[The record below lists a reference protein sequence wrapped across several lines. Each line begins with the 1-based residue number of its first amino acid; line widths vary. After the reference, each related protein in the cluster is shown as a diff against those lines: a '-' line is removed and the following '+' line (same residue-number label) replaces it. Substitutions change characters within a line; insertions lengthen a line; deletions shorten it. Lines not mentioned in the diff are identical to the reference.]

1 MVRMKIATWNVNG
14 FRAREAQLTAWMDA
28 ESPDVFC
35 LQEIKAEI
43 TQLPLALGGF
53 AAYESFFHGSAGY
66 SGVSVHVKKAWAAE
80 RPRFSVPAFDFE
92 TRIACASVGDHVFA
106 SVYVPNGGKD
116 FAAKLTFLRA
126 LVAFAESTL
135 REGKKLVVCGDLNV
149 AHRPIDV
156 HGKERREAAIGQ
168 RADERALMDEL
179 FATGLVDVVRA
190 VHPDD
195 DAFFTWWPY
204 WREARAKNVGW
215 RIDYVLAPT
224 EMASRVT
231 ACVSQ
236 RDVGASDHAPLVV
249 TVGST

>member
-1 MVRMKIATWNVNG
+1 MKIATWNVNG

-53 AAYESFFHGSAGY
+53 SAYESFFHGSAGY
-66 SGVSVHVKKAWAAE
+66 SGVSVHVKRSWAAE
-80 RPRFSVPAFDFE
+80 RPRFVVPPFDFE
-92 TRIACASVGDHVFA
+92 TRIACAVIGDATFA

-126 LVAFAESTL
+126 LIAWADSEIRAGRRLF
-135 REGKKLVVCGDLNV
+135 VCGDLNV

-156 HGKERREAAIGQ
+156 HESERKRTIGQ

-179 FATGLVDVVRA
+179 LAVGLVDVVRA
-190 VHPDD
+190 VHPSDE
-195 DAFFTWWPY
+195 AFFTWWPY

-215 RIDYVLAPT
+215 RIDYVLAPPAIA
-224 EMASRVT
+224 ESVT
-231 ACVSQ
+231 SCVSQ

-249 TVGST
+249 ATREGA